1 MVKSE
6 DPVEEAMATGLVP
19 LVPVSEKFA
28 DGVDDPIPILPL
40 DPKLNISAPVEE
52 ATARAYGWVE
62 VPRIARVAIG
72 VVVPPIPTLPFWSTE
87 SIVAPVEDAITNGL
101 VPAVPW
107 RLKVTV
113 DEVALT
119 PETVPLSI
127 KRPVPIVVAVNQR
140 VTRSTVP
147 PERIAPIPRVDVATH
162 LVVVPVVWSTIPKV
176 PVALAESRNH
186 PERVRLVAVAAEV
199 VRLVTVPFVAKSV
212 LTVPTVVDELLKYAW
227 PVVVRLVADALA
239 KVVCAPTLRV

>member
-1 MVKSE
+1 
-6 DPVEEAMATGLVP
+6 
-19 LVPVSEKFA
+19 
-28 DGVDDPIPILPL
+28 
-40 DPKLNISAPVEE
+40 
-52 ATARAYGWVE
+52 
-62 VPRIARVAIG
+62 

-119 PETVPLSI
+119 PETVPLSRN
-127 KRPVPIVVAVNQR
+127 RPVVSDVAEAQR
-140 VTRSTVP
+140 VRNPVVP
-147 PERIAPIPRVDVATH
+147 PDTEAVIPRDEVATQRVDVPVDQRTCPNVPDA
-162 LVVVPVVWSTIPKV
+162 VV
-176 PVALAESRNH
+176 ESRSA
-186 PERVRLVAVAAEV
+186 PVSVSAEMVEVARVEV
-199 VRLVTVPFVAKSV
+199 PCT
-212 LTVPTVVDELLKYAW
+212 LKR